1 MGGLKLEFHWLT
13 VLLFLLRCFRSEST
27 LTSLDLLCVER
38 EEKECVCVC
47 VYCREDKVLLCDDV
61 GIGVGWGWGC
71 YDWSL
76 VRSKCNQGFVE
87 LSRILG

>member
-38 EEKECVCVC
+38 EERVCVC

-61 GIGVGWGWGC
+61 GIGVG
-71 YDWSL
+71 
-76 VRSKCNQGFVE
+76 VRGGGV
-87 LSRILG
+87 RIGHWCGQYVTRA